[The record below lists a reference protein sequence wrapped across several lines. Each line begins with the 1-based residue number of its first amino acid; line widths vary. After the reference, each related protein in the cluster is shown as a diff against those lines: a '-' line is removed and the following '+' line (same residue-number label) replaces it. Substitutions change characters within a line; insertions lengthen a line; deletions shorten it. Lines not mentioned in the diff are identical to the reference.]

1 MIDILSR
8 NFLQNKNETSACE
21 ILKYLRTTNN
31 LVLCSILGEFFE
43 NLFPHSLNVKEECA
57 FSYYYLQKYDKAY
70 SIYSKILEMKGLDDK
85 MVQLSLFNQHFSI
98 NHVSD
103 KYINYDRNIINKIQ
117 NRPKRPF
124 QLLTFTITTCKRF
137 DLFEKTMNSF
147 LNCVD
152 IENIDNWF
160 LVDDNSSEEDRQKMM
175 KFYPFFTFY
184 FKSIEEKGH
193 ANSMNIIRNK
203 VLNEFKTPYTLH
215 IEDDWKFF
223 DKRPY
228 IQDAYIVLDHDKSI
242 GQCLFNKNYT
252 EIESDISVKGG
263 DLRTAN
269 SGLRYYVHEYANTP
283 QKIDEWVKKH
293 GNSPSSYYWPHFS
306 FRPSLIRSE
315 VFKKVGEYNKNA
327 SHFEM
332 EYAHRYVQNGY
343 ISAFFELLTCIH
355 IGRLTSQKFDKNAV
369 NAYTLNSEDQFV
381 KKSNDTSLTEKGTTN
396 TPVSETDDSS
406 STPANT
412 PVSETDDP
420 ITPVSETDNSVTPVN
435 ETNDPIT
442 PVSETDNSV
451 TPVNETNDP
460 ITPVSETDN
469 SVTPVNETNDPITPV
484 SKTDDPVN
492 YENETIDPIYQVS
505 DESDESDEFDTYN
518 NNNIEKYDI
527 PTFVINLDRREDRWA
542 NFTKI
547 AKGNIDFLN
556 YKRFRAIDGQKLK
569 SSHQLQRIFDN
580 NDYNMCVGMVGCFLS
595 HLKLYTQLINSDS
608 NAYCILEDDIIEYT
622 PDFEKKYLYIMEQ
635 VKGTYWDILFLGHH
649 PRDVNNINYKNTS
662 VMPNVEK
669 WNVFKSF
676 QNSIGGTIGYLI
688 SKEGAKK
695 LLDFID
701 ETGAINCIDTMM
713 QKSANKLNIYYCTS
727 HLIFSECF
735 RHEKK
740 TDSDIQYEFTSLTI
754 PFDKKIQDE
763 INYYNS
769 INIQL
774 NSMEY
779 NQIIEELT
787 DNKKI
792 YSIYCLTDHN
802 NINNLKNICKSKNI
816 KCYSIENRI
825 IFIINLNLNI
835 NRYFHSFKNNNDIYS
850 IDSCLY

>member
-1 MIDILSR
+1 
-8 NFLQNKNETSACE
+8 
-21 ILKYLRTTNN
+21 
-31 LVLCSILGEFFE
+31 
-43 NLFPHSLNVKEECA
+43 
-57 FSYYYLQKYDKAY
+57 
-70 SIYSKILEMKGLDDK
+70 
-85 MVQLSLFNQHFSI
+85 
-98 NHVSD
+98 
-103 KYINYDRNIINKIQ
+103 
-117 NRPKRPF
+117 
-124 QLLTFTITTCKRF
+124 
-137 DLFEKTMNSF
+137 
-147 LNCVD
+147 
-152 IENIDNWF
+152 
-160 LVDDNSSEEDRQKMM
+160 
-175 KFYPFFTFY
+175 
-184 FKSIEEKGH
+184 
-193 ANSMNIIRNK
+193 
-203 VLNEFKTPYTLH
+203 
-215 IEDDWKFF
+215 
-223 DKRPY
+223 
-228 IQDAYIVLDHDKSI
+228 
-242 GQCLFNKNYT
+242 
-252 EIESDISVKGG
+252 
-263 DLRTAN
+263 
-269 SGLRYYVHEYANTP
+269 
-283 QKIDEWVKKH
+283 
-293 GNSPSSYYWPHFS
+293 
-306 FRPSLIRSE
+306 
-315 VFKKVGEYNKNA
+315 
-327 SHFEM
+327 
-332 EYAHRYVQNGY
+332 
-343 ISAFFELLTCIH
+343 
-355 IGRLTSQKFDKNAV
+355 
-369 NAYTLNSEDQFV
+369 
-381 KKSNDTSLTEKGTTN
+381 
-396 TPVSETDDSS
+396 
-406 STPANT
+406 
-412 PVSETDDP
+412 
-420 ITPVSETDNSVTPVN
+420 
-435 ETNDPIT
+435 
-442 PVSETDNSV
+442 
-451 TPVNETNDP
+451 
-460 ITPVSETDN
+460 
-469 SVTPVNETNDPITPV
+469 
-484 SKTDDPVN
+484 
-492 YENETIDPIYQVS
+492 
-505 DESDESDEFDTYN
+505 
-518 NNNIEKYDI
+518 
-527 PTFVINLDRREDRWA
+527 
-542 NFTKI
+542 
-547 AKGNIDFLN
+547 
-556 YKRFRAIDGQKLK
+556 
-569 SSHQLQRIFDN
+569 
-580 NDYNMCVGMVGCFLS
+580 MVGCFLS